1 MLKINKN
8 LKKFLVFI
16 VIFSFIFYGW
26 PQKEQGG
33 TPLFYQTRI
42 AQAASIGPNNP
53 SSADGTSQAGGGTVT
68 WTNPTYIFSSDN
80 NRATAA
86 LAKGVISYYLQATG
100 FGFNIP
106 SDAVIK
112 GIYVEVERSIAE
124 ATTYTKDNSIKIIQG
139 GVITGTE
146 HADTTV
152 TWPANNADAY
162 KAYGSSTDLWG
173 LTWTPAQ
180 INASNFGVAV
190 QAKNT
195 KTGGAYTNTAQVD
208 HIRITVYYNRPPT
221 VNLNTPADGSS
232 ISTTTPILQFTGT
245 DPDGDEVEYE
255 VQVDRVNT
263 FDSSISWQDSYS
275 ENNQDNGINFGT
287 PTGINIISAVG
298 QAFTGNGGPIN
309 TVKFYLKK
317 VGSPTGTLTAKIY
330 NITGT
335 YGTDAT
341 PTGSPLAT
349 SNTVDVSTLST
360 AYQLIT
366 FTFPTPYTTTNGTH
380 YIVTCEDSSASD
392 TDYVV
397 AGSDSSSP
405 THSGNYCQYASFN
418 GIWSGSASQD
428 ICFYVGGQGPLFDVA
443 SDTESPTYFSGT
455 GDPHPWPS
463 GNQVSYAIQSSVG
476 LQPNTTYYWRVRSKD
491 PSGSNTYG
499 AWSSTWSFTVTTT
512 TIVSVS
518 VSDGAISYGTIPASS
533 TKSTCDL
540 NDTQIVTNNGNVAET
555 FNIMGSNSAN
565 WTLGTTPG
573 SEVYVHKFST
583 SSCPWTTGTAL
594 TTSYQPM
601 ATNIAPNAT
610 TTLNLQITTPT
621 ATNYFNQQSVNV
633 TIQAV
638 QY

>member
-42 AQAASIGPNNP
+42 AQAVSIGPNNP

-80 NRATAA
+80 NRARAA

-106 SDAVIK
+106 SDAVIN
-112 GIYVEVERSIAE
+112 GIYVEVERSISE

-139 GVITGTE
+139 GSISGTD
-146 HADTTV
+146 HLDTSV

-195 KTGGAYTNTAQVD
+195 KTSAAYTNTAQVD
-208 HIRITVYYNRPPT
+208 HIRITVYYTLPT
-221 VNLNTPADGSS
+221 YTQSHYRFFQNLDSYDVGNYLASQDTAATLSYTGQAFRLRLLISVATANLAQNSGNFKLQYAQRGTDNACDTSFSGETYADVSTSTVIAYNDNPSVSDNNPLTANSNDPVGTNTIVNQTYEELNNFTNSAAAIPSGQDGKWDFALKDNGAPANTTYCLRVVKADGS
-232 ISTTTPILQFTGT
+232 L
-245 DPDGDEVEYE
+245 
-255 VQVDRVNT
+255 
-263 FDSSISWQDSYS
+263 
-275 ENNQDNGINFGT
+275 
-287 PTGINIISAVG
+287 
-298 QAFTGNGGPIN
+298 
-309 TVKFYLKK
+309 L
-317 VGSPTGTLTAKIY
+317 
-330 NITGT
+330 
-335 YGTDAT
+335 
-341 PTGSPLAT
+341 
-349 SNTVDVSTLST
+349 
-360 AYQLIT
+360 
-366 FTFPTPYTTTNGTH
+366 
-380 YIVTCEDSSASD
+380 
-392 TDYVV
+392 
-397 AGSDSSSP
+397 
-405 THSGNYCQYASFN
+405 
-418 GIWSGSASQD
+418 
-428 ICFYVGGQGPLFDVA
+428 
-443 SDTESPTYFSGT
+443 
-455 GDPHPWPS
+455 
-463 GNQVSYAIQSSVG
+463 
-476 LQPNTTYYWRVRSKD
+476 
-491 PSGSNTYG
+491 NTY
-499 AWSSTWSFTVTTT
+499 AYIPQITTSIATV
-512 TIVSVS
+512 ISVS
-518 VSDGAISYGTIPASS
+518 VSDGVISYGIIPTNSS
-533 TKSTCDL
+533 KSTCDL